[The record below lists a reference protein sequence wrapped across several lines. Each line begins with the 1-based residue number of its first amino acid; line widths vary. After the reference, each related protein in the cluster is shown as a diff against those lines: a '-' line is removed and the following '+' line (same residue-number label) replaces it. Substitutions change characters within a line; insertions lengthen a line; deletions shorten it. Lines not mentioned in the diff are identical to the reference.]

1 MLHHVDTEL
10 TASAGGVATFTQTN
24 VTRGRILVPYTHIIT
39 VEAGSG
45 VYTVE
50 CEYGGGVFIETHTD
64 IAETK
69 AARVPPGASAIRV
82 TSTVGEKST
91 YLRSYSER

>member
-10 TASAGGVATFTQTN
+10 TADAGGIATFTSAN
-24 VTRGRILVPYTHIIT
+24 VTRGRILVPYTHIVV

-45 VYTVE
+45 IYTVE
-50 CEYGGGVFIETHTD
+50 CEYAPGVFIETHTD
-64 IAETK
+64 VAEAN
-69 AARVPPGASAIRV
+69 AARIPPGASSIRV

-91 YLRSYSER
+91 YLRTYSER